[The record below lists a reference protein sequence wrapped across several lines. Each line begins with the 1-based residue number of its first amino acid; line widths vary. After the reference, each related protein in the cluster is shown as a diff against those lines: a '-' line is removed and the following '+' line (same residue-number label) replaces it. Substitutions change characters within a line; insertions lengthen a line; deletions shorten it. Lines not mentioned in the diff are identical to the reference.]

1 LNTHTREHQDVSIE
15 HAPDAATVAMKA
27 AVVAERGGITVAAV
41 SGAGQILGMTPD
53 QWAVVG
59 VIAGIVIGFV
69 GMAAKVLMDW
79 HFRSQ
84 HLKLAEKRARALVG
98 ETEPGGLE

>member
-1 LNTHTREHQDVSIE
+1 MTIE

-27 AVVAERGGITVAAV
+27 AVVAERSGITVAAV

-59 VIAGIVIGFV
+59 VIAGIVIGAA
-69 GMAAKVLMDW
+69 GMVAKTWMDW
-79 HFRSQ
+79 HFRIQ
-84 HLKLAEKRARALVG
+84 HLKLAQKRAKALVA
-98 ETEPGGLE
+98 ESEPGGLE

>member
-1 LNTHTREHQDVSIE
+1 MTIE
-15 HAPDAATVAMKA
+15 HAPDAATVAMNA
-27 AVVAERGGITVAAV
+27 AVVAERSGITVAAV

-59 VIAGIVIGFV
+59 VIAGIVIGAA
-69 GMAAKVLMDW
+69 GMIAKTWMDW

-98 ETEPGGLE
+98 ETSPGGLE